1 MSLLFALTASLMFF
15 FQFLLKNVHII
26 QDMVWSNVAQSLAVI
41 EYNLR
46 LSGVP
51 LTEFGEREMKEL
63 I

>member
-1 MSLLFALTASLMFF
+1 
-15 FQFLLKNVHII
+15 
-26 QDMVWSNVAQSLAVI
+26 MVWSNVAQSLAVI